1 MRTAFFLFLVLFVV
15 FRIGEFVLSLL
26 NLRHLERA
34 GKKVPPG
41 FEDSVD
47 PYKLGRIRDYTL
59 AKGRVGLVESVMSDA
74 LILWFFF
81 GGLLNAY
88 NGWLYGL
95 ELPGPL
101 TWVLFFLLLSYA
113 GTFIGLPFGFYTTF
127 NVEQK
132 FGFNRQSLS
141 LWLMDFGKS
150 MAISTVLLGLL
161 LSAVFLITDFFPRS
175 WWLIVWLLFCC
186 FNVLMLYL
194 LPYVIEPL
202 FNKFSPIGDT
212 ELENRL
218 RELMARAGLH
228 ISRVF
233 TMDASRRSSHSN
245 AYFSGIGK
253 VKRIVL
259 FDTLLASHS
268 REEIA
273 AILAHEAGH
282 WKKKH
287 IIARLLLG
295 WGLALLVCFLLFEA
309 SRTTWILDVFSI
321 KDDSLPARLILA
333 GFLISLFRLPFSP
346 LASWYSRKHEKEAD
360 SFAVDLLG
368 DSSPL
373 ASALVKLGSENLS
386 NLHPHP
392 LYAAMHYSHPP
403 LPQRVQALLG
413 KRLEKGHVG

>member
-1 MRTAFFLFLVLFVV
+1 MRTAFFLFLVLFAV
-15 FRIGEFVLSLL
+15 FRISEFVLSLL
-26 NLRHLERA
+26 NLRHLERT
-34 GKKVPPG
+34 GKKVPLG
-41 FEDSVD
+41 FEGSVD
-47 PYKLGRIRDYTL
+47 PEKLGRIRDYTL

-74 LILWFFF
+74 LVLWFFF

-88 NGWLYGL
+88 NGWVGGL

-101 TWVLFFLLLSYA
+101 TGVLFFLLLAYA
-113 GTFIGLPFGFYTTF
+113 GSFIGLPFGYYTTF
-127 NVEQK
+127 KVEQK
-132 FGFNRQSLS
+132 FGFNRQTVS
-141 LWLMDFGKS
+141 LWLMDFCKS

-161 LSAVFLITDFFPRS
+161 LTAVFLIIDFFPQA
-175 WWLIVWLLFCC
+175 WWLIVWLFFCC

-194 LPYVIEPL
+194 FPYIIEPL

-218 RELMARAGLH
+218 KELMARAGLH

-233 TMDASRRSSHSN
+233 TMDASRRSGHSN

-295 WGLALLVCFLLFEA
+295 WGLAFLVCFLLFEA
-309 SRTTWILDVFSI
+309 SRTTWLLDAFSI
-321 KDDSLPARLILA
+321 GDDNLPARLILA
-333 GFLISLFRLPFSP
+333 GFVISLLRLPFSP
-346 LASWYSRKHEKEAD
+346 LASWYSRRHEEEAD

-373 ASALVKLGSENLS
+373 AGALVKLGSENLA

-392 LYAAMHYSHPP
+392 LYAAVHYSHPP
-403 LPQRVQALLG
+403 LPKRVQALLA
-413 KRLEKGHVG
+413 RNLEKRHAG